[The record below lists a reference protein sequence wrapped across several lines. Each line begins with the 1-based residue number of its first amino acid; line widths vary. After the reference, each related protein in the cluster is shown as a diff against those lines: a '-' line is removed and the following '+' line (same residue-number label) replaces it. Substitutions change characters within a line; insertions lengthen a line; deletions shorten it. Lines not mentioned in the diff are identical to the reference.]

1 MPSSNVHR
9 LDTSPSFALCNVWR
23 WAIIFLRTAL
33 VSGSTDYRRT
43 RRIVLIINVNLFSA
57 WCFLQEVKKMNGAMC
72 IEKNDLTSDPSDSGT
87 SEVTAIPLTSTSPPS
102 KIK

>member
-1 MPSSNVHR
+1 MW
-9 LDTSPSFALCNVWR
+9 TY
-23 WAIIFLRTAL
+23 FLLGA
-33 VSGSTDYRRT
+33 
-43 RRIVLIINVNLFSA
+43 FS
-57 WCFLQEVKKMNGAMC
+57 QEVKKMNGAMC